1 MGKGNRTRNNSYQ
14 EAYNMSGASS
24 AKAVKASGKKTDK
37 TTLWVTIVIA
47 VLVIGAIALSFFA
60 SSGVVAR
67 NTVLISSDN
76 YDVDANMITYYEN
89 QVLSN
94 VFNQYFSYYYQYF
107 YSGDYQR
114 AYNAAQQAIAGQTL
128 KSYYSSA
135 IENLKEILV
144 LCEAAKAEGMT
155 LETEDIETVDA
166 TMEQYKDVVTQTFG
180 AGVKAGDIRKAIELQ
195 VLASKYYNAYTE
207 KESDAVT
214 AEDISAFIEE
224 NKANFYVVDY
234 LSAELS
240 VLSDDYKDDKD
251 GFAAAKALVDE
262 YVAKFEAATTVDEF
276 KTALIE
282 YTVKTEFDKLAA
294 TEIDSDDMP
303 DQATLNT
310 YEQEITDGIVA
321 LLVNGVSLDL
331 KGGEEGSIEAALNTI
346 TTTLVTKC
354 QSAVE
359 SAAAEQAYTEEH
371 DHEGEEA
378 DHEEPTAEA
387 LWFSAS
393 DRKVGDTYKA
403 SSSDDTEYTYTVYM
417 VTEELHVID
426 DMTKN
431 VGHILVKA
439 AKDTA
444 TEDEIAAA
452 KAKAE
457 KILADYLAGEKTEE
471 SFEAIGLEKTE
482 DSNVFYD
489 NVLEGQMVEEF
500 EDWLFDDARVV
511 GDTGVVQ
518 TKFGFHVMLYRGEE
532 LLSDVNAKT
541 GIVNEK
547 YSAFFEANRSKVTV
561 NEKAAEKYSA

>member
-24 AKAVKASGKKTDK
+24 AKAVKAGGKKTDK

-47 VLVIGAIALSFFA
+47 VLIIGAIALSFFA

-67 NTVLISSDN
+67 NTVLISTDN

-107 YSGDYQR
+107 YSGDYQS

-135 IENLKEILV
+135 IESLKEILT
-144 LCEAAKAEGMT
+144 LCEAAKAEGIS
-155 LETEDIETVDA
+155 LEAEDVETVDA
-166 TMEQYKDVVTQTFG
+166 TMEQYDGIIAQTFG
-180 AGVKAGDIRKAIELQ
+180 TGVKKSDIRKAVELQ
-195 VLASKYYNAYTE
+195 VLATKYYNAYTE

-214 AEDISAFIEE
+214 ESDIKEFMEK
-224 NKANFYVVDY
+224 NKADFYVVDY

-240 VLSDDYKDDKD
+240 VLSDDYTDDKE

-262 YVAKFEAATTVDEF
+262 YVAKLEGATTVDEF

-282 YTVKTEFDKLAA
+282 YTVKTEFDELAA
-294 TEIDSDDMP
+294 TEIDSAIMP

-310 YEQEITDGIVA
+310 YEQEIMDGIVA

-331 KGGEEGSIEAALNTI
+331 AGGEEGSVEAALNTI
-346 TTTLVTKC
+346 TTTLVTTCKT
-354 QSAVE
+354 AVD

-371 DHEGEEA
+371 NHEGEEA
-378 DHEEPTAEA
+378 DHEEPSAEA
-387 LWFSAS
+387 LWLSAS
-393 DRKVGDTYKA
+393 DRKVGDTYKT

-417 VTEELHVID
+417 VSEELHVID

-431 VGHILVKA
+431 VGHILIEA
-439 AKDTA
+439 REGTA
-444 TEDEIAAA
+444 TEEETAAA

-457 KILADYLAGEKTEE
+457 ELLAEYLAGDKTEE
-471 SFEAIGLEKTE
+471 SFETIGLENTD

-489 NVLEGQMVEEF
+489 NVLEGKMVEEF
-500 EDWLFDDARVV
+500 NDWLFDETRVV

-518 TKFGFHVMLYRGEE
+518 TEFGFHVMLYRGEE
-532 LLSDVNAKT
+532 LLSDVNAT
-541 GIVNEK
+541 VGIVNEK
-547 YSAFFEANRSKVTV
+547 YTAFLEANKSKVTV